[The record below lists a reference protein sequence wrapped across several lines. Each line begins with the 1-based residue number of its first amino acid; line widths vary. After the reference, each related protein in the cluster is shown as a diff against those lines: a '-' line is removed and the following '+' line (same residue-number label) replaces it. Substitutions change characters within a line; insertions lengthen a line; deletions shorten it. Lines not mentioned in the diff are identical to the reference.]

1 MRSKLSV
8 FKTLHRSISNHQYR
22 VGMRSSALL
31 VVLIQLVVPSSS
43 FRHVLRTNRFKLE
56 RVAEKI
62 PEPVFEDPNFEAHLP
77 SFIKVGR
84 YNLISTLPLG
94 CVEQ

>member
-1 MRSKLSV
+1 
-8 FKTLHRSISNHQYR
+8 
-22 VGMRSSALL
+22 MRSSALI

-62 PEPVFEDPNFEAHLP
+62 SEPVFEDPNFEAHLP

-84 YNLISTLPLG
+84 YNMISTRLLG

>member
-1 MRSKLSV
+1 VIFELFYGIFQLV
-8 FKTLHRSISNHQYR
+8 L
-22 VGMRSSALL
+22 GMRTSALL

-77 SFIKVGR
+77 NFIKVGR
-84 YNLISTLPLG
+84 YNERSIVLLG
-94 CVEQ
+94 CVKQ